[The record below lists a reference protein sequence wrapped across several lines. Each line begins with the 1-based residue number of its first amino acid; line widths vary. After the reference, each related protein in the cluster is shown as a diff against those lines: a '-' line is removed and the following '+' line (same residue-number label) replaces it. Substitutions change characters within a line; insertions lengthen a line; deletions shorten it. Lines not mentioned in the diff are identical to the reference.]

1 MISGAFWIALP
12 HVRTVA
18 GRRKAVS
25 LVPKQMILAKKRLMR
40 VSLDCTSWLAASL
53 LASLLRFDGQLPP
66 EMGLQVFRFGALA
79 AIISFLVCASFSLYA
94 GKYRN
99 ASIDEFL
106 ILVLAVALS
115 SLLLFS
121 ARILLPSPN
130 VPRSVPIISGALALI
145 FMLTYRVLSSTSI
158 RRSFSRKSDG
168 ERTLIY
174 GSGIAGR
181 QLAEQMLVQGNQ
193 YNPIGFLDDD
203 ASLSNLR
210 IYGRPVLGTIHDL
223 ETVVANESPAALIVA
238 ISGIESSSLLDLER
252 RCRSLQL
259 KLRIIPTAHEIIS
272 GRVRLADVE
281 DISEEDLLGRRP
293 MSSDSAEIASFI
305 RGKRVLVTGA
315 GGSIGSEIARQVN
328 RYQPSSL
335 TLLDRDETAL
345 LNLQL
350 SLDGTGTL
358 TNSGLVLGDIR
369 DVERVNEI
377 FAEFLPEIVFHAAAL
392 KHLTT
397 LERFPKEAY
406 KTNVLG
412 TKSVL
417 DAARRFDVDT
427 LVNISTDKAADPSSE
442 LGKSKLITEKLTA
455 GFQIQGKKYIS
466 VRFGNV
472 VGSNGSFI
480 HTFRHQIKNGGPVTV
495 THPDVTRYF
504 MTVSEAVHLVLQS
517 AVIGEPGETLILD
530 MGHPVSID
538 SIARH
543 MIEVS
548 GRNISIEYT
557 GLREGEKLHEVLI
570 SQSEKIEIK
579 GHPYILHTKVKP
591 LLDLEN
597 I

>member
-1 MISGAFWIALP
+1 M
-12 HVRTVA
+12 
-18 GRRKAVS
+18 
-25 LVPKQMILAKKRLMR
+25 VPKQTMFTKKRLVR
-40 VSLDCTSWLAASL
+40 ALLDSASWFAASWLAT
-53 LASLLRFDGQLPP
+53 LLRFDGQLPP
-66 EMGLQVFRFGALA
+66 EMDIQVFRFGILA
-79 AIISFLVCASFSLYA
+79 AIVSFFVCASFSLYA

-99 ASIDEFL
+99 ASLEEVL
-106 ILVLAVALS
+106 ALVLAVAIS
-115 SLLLFS
+115 SVLLFS
-121 ARILLPSPN
+121 ARILALAPN
-130 VPRSVPIISGALALI
+130 VPRSVPIISGVLSLI
-145 FMLTYRVLSSTSI
+145 FMLAFRVLSNPRTL
-158 RRSFSRKSDG
+158 RSFSNKSQG

-174 GSGIAGR
+174 GAGIAGR

-210 IYGRPVLGTIHDL
+210 IFGRPVLGTINDL
-223 ETVVANESPAALIVA
+223 ENIVANQSPATLIVA
-238 ISGIESSSLLDLER
+238 ISGIESSLLLELER
-252 RCRSLQL
+252 RCRSLGV

-272 GRVRLADVE
+272 GAVRLADIE

-293 MSSDSAEIASFI
+293 VSSDNTEIAAFI

-315 GGSIGSEIARQVN
+315 GGSIGSEISRQVN

-358 TNSGLVLGDIR
+358 MSSGLILGDIR
-369 DVERVNEI
+369 DAIRVNEI
-377 FAEFLPEIVFHAAAL
+377 FEQFSPEIVFHAAAL

-397 LERFPKEAY
+397 LERFPDEAH

-412 TKSVL
+412 TKNIL
-417 DAARRFDVDT
+417 DAARNFNVNVF
-427 LVNISTDKAADPSSE
+427 VNISTDKAADPSSA

-455 GFQIQGKKYIS
+455 GIQIPGKKYIS

-472 VGSNGSFI
+472 IGSNGSFI

-495 THPDVTRYF
+495 THPDVTRFF

-517 AVIGEPGETLILD
+517 AVIGESGETLILD
-530 MGHPVSID
+530 MGPPVSID

-548 GRNISIEYT
+548 GRTIDVVYT
-557 GLREGEKLHEVLI
+557 GLRDGEKLHEVLI
-570 SQSEKIEIK
+570 SNSEQTETRS
-579 GHPYILHTKVKP
+579 HPFIFHTKVEPILSVDDQK
-591 LLDLEN
+591 
-597 I
+597 

>member
-1 MISGAFWIALP
+1 MADRSTAF
-12 HVRTVA
+12 
-18 GRRKAVS
+18 S
-25 LVPKQMILAKKRLMR
+25 LVPKQTMFTKKRLVR
-40 VSLDCTSWLAASL
+40 ALLDSASWFAASWLAA
-53 LASLLRFDGQLPP
+53 LLRFDGQLPP
-66 EMGLQVFRFGALA
+66 EMDIQVFRFGILA
-79 AIISFLVCASFSLYA
+79 AIVSFFVCASFSLYA

-99 ASIDEFL
+99 ASLEEVL
-106 ILVLAVALS
+106 ALVLAVAIS
-115 SLLLFS
+115 SVLLFS
-121 ARILLPSPN
+121 ARILAPAPN
-130 VPRSVPIISGALALI
+130 VPRSVPIISGVLSLI
-145 FMLTYRVLSSTSI
+145 FMLAFRVLSNPRSI
-158 RRSFSRKSDG
+158 RSFSNKSEG

-174 GSGIAGR
+174 GVGIAGR

-203 ASLSNLR
+203 ASVSNLR
-210 IYGRPVLGTIHDL
+210 IFGRPVLGTINDL
-223 ETVVANESPAALIVA
+223 ENIVANQSPSTLIVA
-238 ISGIESSSLLDLER
+238 ISGIESSLLLDLER
-252 RCRSLQL
+252 RCRSLGV

-272 GRVRLADVE
+272 GAVRLADIE

-293 MSSDSAEIASFI
+293 VSSDNTEIAAFI

-315 GGSIGSEIARQVN
+315 GGSIGSEISRQVN

-358 TNSGLVLGDIR
+358 MSSGLILGDIR
-369 DVERVNEI
+369 DAIRVNEI
-377 FAEFLPEIVFHAAAL
+377 FEQFSPEIVFHAAAL

-397 LERFPKEAY
+397 LERFPDEAH

-412 TKSVL
+412 TKNIL
-417 DAARRFDVDT
+417 DAARNFNVNVF
-427 LVNISTDKAADPSSE
+427 VNISTDKAADPSSA

-455 GFQIQGKKYIS
+455 GIQIPGKKYIS

-472 VGSNGSFI
+472 IGSNGSFI

-495 THPDVTRYF
+495 THPDVTRFF

-517 AVIGEPGETLILD
+517 AVIGESGETLILD
-530 MGHPVSID
+530 MGPPVSID

-548 GRNISIEYT
+548 GRTIDVVYT
-557 GLREGEKLHEVLI
+557 GLRDGEKLHEVLI
-570 SQSEKIEIK
+570 SNSEQTETRS
-579 GHPYILHTKVKP
+579 HPFIFHTKVEPILSVDDQK
-591 LLDLEN
+591 
-597 I
+597 

>member
-1 MISGAFWIALP
+1 MTFTL
-12 HVRTVA
+12 
-18 GRRKAVS
+18 
-25 LVPKQMILAKKRLMR
+25 KRLTR
-40 VSLDCTSWLAASL
+40 VLLDCASWVAASW

-66 EMGLQVFRFGALA
+66 GMDIQVFRFGLLA
-79 AIISFLVCASFSLYA
+79 ALVSFLVSLSLSLYA

-99 ASIDEFL
+99 ASLEEVL
-106 ILVLAVALS
+106 TLVLAVALS
-115 SLLLFS
+115 TVLLFS
-121 ARILLPSPN
+121 ARILVPSPN
-130 VPRSVPIISGALALI
+130 VPRSVPIITGVLSLI
-145 FMLTYRVLSSTSI
+145 FMLAFRVLSNPRTLRPLTI
-158 RRSFSRKSDG
+158 KTEG

-174 GSGIAGR
+174 GAGIAGR
-181 QLAEQMLVQGNQ
+181 QLAEQMLIQGDQ

-203 ASLSNLR
+203 ASVSNLR
-210 IYGRPVLGTIHDL
+210 IFGRPVFGTIHEL
-223 ETVVANESPAALIVA
+223 EKIVTEESPTSLIVA
-238 ISGIESSSLLDLER
+238 ISGIESSALLDLER
-252 RCRSLQL
+252 QCRTLGV

-272 GRVRLADVE
+272 GAVRLADVE

-293 MSSDSAEIASFI
+293 VSSDNTEIAAFI

-315 GGSIGSEIARQVN
+315 GGSIGSEISRQVN

-369 DVERVNEI
+369 DAERVNEI
-377 FAEFLPEIVFHAAAL
+377 FEQASPEIVFHAAAL

-397 LERFPKEAY
+397 LERFPEEAY

-412 TKSVL
+412 TRNVL
-417 DAARRFDVDT
+417 DAARRFNVET
-427 LVNISTDKAADPSSE
+427 FVNISTDKAADPSST
-442 LGKSKLITEKLTA
+442 LGKSKLVTEKLTA
-455 GFQIQGKKYIS
+455 GVKIQGAKFIS

-472 VGSNGSFI
+472 IGSNGSFI
-480 HTFRHQIKNGGPVTV
+480 HTFRHQIKNGGPVTI
-495 THPDVTRYF
+495 THPEVTRFF

-517 AVIGEPGETLILD
+517 AIIGEPGETLILD
-530 MGHPVSID
+530 MGHPVSIE

-548 GRNISIEYT
+548 GRTIKIEYT

-570 SQSEKIEIK
+570 SISEKTETRS
-579 GHPYILHTKVKP
+579 HPFIFHTKVEP
-591 LLDLEN
+591 ILSLEDQK
-597 I
+597 

>member
-1 MISGAFWIALP
+1 MF
-12 HVRTVA
+12 T
-18 GRRKAVS
+18 
-25 LVPKQMILAKKRLMR
+25 KKRLVR
-40 VSLDCTSWLAASL
+40 ALLDSASWFAASWLAA
-53 LASLLRFDGQLPP
+53 LLRFDGQLPP
-66 EMGLQVFRFGALA
+66 EMDIQVFRFGILA
-79 AIISFLVCASFSLYA
+79 AIVSFFVCASFSLYA

-99 ASIDEFL
+99 ASLEEVL
-106 ILVLAVALS
+106 ALVLAVAIS
-115 SLLLFS
+115 SVLLLS
-121 ARILLPSPN
+121 ARILAPAPN
-130 VPRSVPIISGALALI
+130 VPRSVPIISGVLSLI
-145 FMLTYRVLSSTSI
+145 FMLAFRVLSNPRSL
-158 RRSFSRKSDG
+158 RSFSNKSEG

-174 GSGIAGR
+174 GAGIAGR

-203 ASLSNLR
+203 TSVSNLR
-210 IYGRPVLGTIHDL
+210 IFGRPVLGTINDL
-223 ETVVANESPAALIVA
+223 ENIVANQSPSTLIVA
-238 ISGIESSSLLDLER
+238 ISGIESSLLLDLER
-252 RCRSLQL
+252 RCRSLGV

-272 GRVRLADVE
+272 GAVRLADIE

-293 MSSDSAEIASFI
+293 VSSDNTEIAAFI

-315 GGSIGSEIARQVN
+315 GGSIGSEISRQVN

-358 TNSGLVLGDIR
+358 MSSGLILGDIR
-369 DVERVNEI
+369 DAIRVNEI
-377 FAEFLPEIVFHAAAL
+377 FEQFSPEIVFHAAAL

-397 LERFPKEAY
+397 LERFPDEAH

-412 TKSVL
+412 TKNIL
-417 DAARRFDVDT
+417 DASRNFNVNVF
-427 LVNISTDKAADPSSE
+427 VNISTDKAADPSSA

-455 GFQIQGKKYIS
+455 GIQIPGKKYIS

-472 VGSNGSFI
+472 IGSNGSFI

-495 THPDVTRYF
+495 THPDVTRFF

-517 AVIGEPGETLILD
+517 AVIGESGETLILD
-530 MGHPVSID
+530 MGPPVSID

-548 GRNISIEYT
+548 GRTIDVVYT
-557 GLREGEKLHEVLI
+557 GLRDGEKLHEVLI
-570 SQSEKIEIK
+570 SNSEQTETRS
-579 GHPYILHTKVKP
+579 HPFIFHTKVEPILSVDDQK
-591 LLDLEN
+591 
-597 I
+597 